1 MTFPQ
6 GFKEKYYQLLGEE
19 AEAFFQTFDEQ
30 AVSAYRTNPLKAEQ
44 IIGDAP
50 IPGMPWSY
58 YGKVSGKSVAHVTGL
73 VYSQEPAAQMVAQ
86 VAHPNQ
92 V

>member
-6 GFKEKYYQLLGEE
+6 GFKEKYHQLLGEE
-19 AEAFFQTFDEQ
+19 AEAFFQTFDEP

-44 IIGDAP
+44 IRGDEP

-58 YGKVSGKSVAHVTGL
+58 YGKVSGKSDCPCHWSGL
-73 VYSQEPAAQMVAQ
+73 FAKNRLPKW
-86 VAHPNQ
+86 
-92 V
+92 

>member
-6 GFKEKYYQLLGEE
+6 GFKEKYTQLLGEE
-19 AEAFFQTFDEQ
+19 AMAFFQTFDEP

-44 IIGDAP
+44 IRGNEP

-58 YGKVSGKSVAHVTGL
+58 SGKR
-73 VYSQEPAAQMVAQ
+73 
-86 VAHPNQ
+86 
-92 V
+92 